1 MAETCGSDVFKH
13 PGALKD
19 VRGNYVGFFINGT
32 DPSVGVVDMAALAD
46 DFVADTLSP
55 DGTFRI
61 CIETAAA
68 IEVQLSDGT
77 DFTITT
83 AQATAYL
90 GRWYPANIRT
100 VYKTGTTGTFSVG
113 W

>member
-1 MAETCGSDVFKH
+1 MADTCNSGYPNGV
-13 PGALKD
+13 KD
-19 VRGNYVGFFINGT
+19 AQGNYVGFFINGT
-32 DPSVGVVDMAALAD
+32 DESVGVVDMTALAD

-77 DFTITT
+77 DFTITA
-83 AQATAYL
+83 AQAGAYT
-90 GRWYPANIRT
+90 GQWYPANIRT